1 MSVSPRTAAPEPWFA
16 RTERARLKAV
26 AQWHDSRRGLNRELA
41 KWMAA
46 RIIARAGGTRCLEM
60 GCANAVMTEELS
72 LRFSTLDVVDGAAT
86 YVHQA
91 RAVLGGR
98 GKAYQCLFEEFDPTD
113 CYDAV
118 VMAWVLEH
126 VADPQAVL
134 ARARHWLAPHGTI
147 HLVVPNAE
155 SLHRRVGLHMG
166 LLHHLTELNESDRAI
181 GHRRVYTWDRLA
193 DDIAAAELRLVTMEG
208 VLLKS
213 LPSTLME
220 SWPREVRAAFFELAP
235 LAPRLCSEIYAICTH
250 RDHED
255 AAPAAHRLR

>member
-1 MSVSPRTAAPEPWFA
+1 MSVSPYSRAPEPWFA
-16 RTERARLKAV
+16 RTERARLDAV

-46 RIIARAGGTRCLEM
+46 RIIGRVGGTRCLEM

-72 LRFSTLDVVDGAAT
+72 VRFSTLDVVDGADI
-86 YVHQA
+86 YVRQA

-126 VADPQAVL
+126 VAEPRAIL
-134 ARARHWLAPHGTI
+134 ARARGWLSPHGTI

-155 SLHRRVGLHMG
+155 SLHRRVGLRMG
-166 LLHHLTELNESDRAI
+166 LLHDLTELNESDRAI
-181 GHRRVYTWDRLA
+181 GHRRVSTWDHLA
-193 DDIAAAELRLVTMEG
+193 EDIAAAGLRLVTMEG
-208 VLLKS
+208 VLLKP
-213 LPSTLME
+213 LPVLS
-220 SWPREVRAAFFELAP
+220 EL
-235 LAPRLCSEIYAICTH
+235 TH
-250 RDHED
+250 V
-255 AAPAAHRLR
+255 PKQQK